1 MSSLRHSSFGHSF
14 DIRHLS
20 FVILMPFLSMKLSIV
35 LALALLA
42 PMVFAEEKKETSP
55 MSNSNEVA
63 VVKTNEGEMVVQ
75 FWTDAAPNTIENF
88 KKLARQGF
96 YDGTIFHRIVKG
108 FMIQG
113 GDPNSK
119 DAAKEG
125 AYGQGGPGYEIKAEF
140 NNHSHDRGVISMARG
155 PDPDSAG
162 SQFFICLAPVRR
174 LDGQYTTFGK
184 LIKGDDVL
192 DKIGNTP
199 VEGNTQGETSKPTKR
214 VVIESVKIVPAN
226 SVK

>member
-1 MSSLRHSSFGHSF
+1 
-14 DIRHLS
+14 
-20 FVILMPFLSMKLSIV
+20 MKLSMVAVVI
-35 LALALLA
+35 LSSALLA
-42 PMVFAEEKKETSP
+42 AEEKKQENTS
-55 MSNSNEVA
+55 MNTSNEVA
-63 VVKTNEGEMVVQ
+63 VIKTNEGEMVIQ
-75 FWTDAAPNTIENF
+75 FWTDAAPNTIQNF
-88 KKLARQGF
+88 KKLARQGL

-119 DAAKEG
+119 DPAKESTYG
-125 AYGQGGPGYEIKAEF
+125 AGDPGYKIKAEF

-199 VEGNTQGETSKPTKR
+199 VEGNAQGEMSKPTKR

>member
-1 MSSLRHSSFGHSF
+1 MKFS
-14 DIRHLS
+14 
-20 FVILMPFLSMKLSIV
+20 IL
-35 LALALLA
+35 LAALLSTVVVA
-42 PMVFAEEKKETSP
+42 AEEKKETSP
-55 MSNSNEVA
+55 MSNSNEV
-63 VVKTNEGEMVVQ
+63 VVIKTNEGEMVVE

-119 DAAKEG
+119 DTAKESS
-125 AYGQGGPGYEIKAEF
+125 YGQGGPGYEIKAEF
-140 NNHSHDRGVISMARG
+140 NNHSHDRGVLSMARG

-184 LIKGDDVL
+184 LIKGGDVL
-192 DKIGNTP
+192 EKIGNTP
-199 VEGNTQGETSKPTKR
+199 VERNTQGEMSKPTKR
-214 VVIESVKIVPAN
+214 VAIESVKIVPAE

>member
-1 MSSLRHSSFGHSF
+1 
-14 DIRHLS
+14 
-20 FVILMPFLSMKLSIV
+20 MKLLFSCVIAS
-35 LALALLA
+35 ALFTAA
-42 PMVFAEEKKETSP
+42 VAAEEKKEIST

-63 VVKTNEGEMVVQ
+63 VIKTNEGEMVVQ

-88 KKLARQGF
+88 KKLARQSF

-140 NNHSHDRGVISMARG
+140 NDHSHDRGVLSMARG
-155 PDPDSAG
+155 PNPDSAG

-184 LIKGDDVL
+184 LIKGEDVL
-192 DKIGNTP
+192 EKIGNTS
-199 VEGNTQGETSKPTKR
+199 VERNAQGEMSKPTKR

-226 SVK
+226 SLK